1 MRCCRRMRIVDRL
14 ETLLDVPVKLLN
26 ARKSGKGLK
35 ESDLPFHWHFSLAMA
50 LSKWHGTFIY
60 CGMKYRIAF
69 SLPAAIA
76 LSSMIAFAADTK
88 TNVTIKSGASTNE
101 TTKSTE
107 PIKVTA

>member
-1 MRCCRRMRIVDRL
+1 
-14 ETLLDVPVKLLN
+14 
-26 ARKSGKGLK
+26 
-35 ESDLPFHWHFSLAMA
+35 MA

-107 PIKVTA
+107 PIKVTAVEAKEHVAANAVVTGTIAEVNRLPALIRLNFEQPYPKNVFTA